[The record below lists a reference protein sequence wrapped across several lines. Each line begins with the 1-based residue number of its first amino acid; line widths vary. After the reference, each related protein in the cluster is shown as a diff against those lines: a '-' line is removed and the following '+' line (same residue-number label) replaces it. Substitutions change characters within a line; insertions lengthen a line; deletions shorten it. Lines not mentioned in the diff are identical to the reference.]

1 MIILFF
7 WNFFLVEI
15 RREKIVL
22 IREQMFFEDRA
33 TGEGLILHKG
43 WGHIVG
49 VANAY
54 VDLFGGWRS
63 VTGLGVVS
71 GGVGRPEGQV
81 ITQKLHDQR

>member
-1 MIILFF
+1 M
-7 WNFFLVEI
+7 EI

-22 IREQMFFEDRA
+22 IREQMFLK
-33 TGEGLILHKG
+33 TGRQGRG
-43 WGHIVG
+43 SFYTRGGGHIVG

-54 VDLFGGWRS
+54 VDLFGGGRS

-71 GGVGRPEGQV
+71 GGVRRPEGQV

>member
-1 MIILFF
+1 M
-7 WNFFLVEI
+7 FL
-15 RREKIVL
+15 K
-22 IREQMFFEDRA
+22 
-33 TGEGLILHKG
+33 TGREGLILHKG

-81 ITQKLHDQR
+81 ITQKLHDQRWVLVTILV